1 MFIKH
6 SRGYWVEGWIHANNI
21 CILYGFLMLSLLM
34 SMMWFADSI
43 LFYVYIYENIYINSM
58 VDEQVVQEMMYSSRK
73 GKFIVL

>member
-1 MFIKH
+1 
-6 SRGYWVEGWIHANNI
+6 
-21 CILYGFLMLSLLM
+21 
-34 SMMWFADSI
+34 MWFADSI